1 MTQLSIVVPCFNE
14 EAMLPETFKRLTALL
29 DQLMADN
36 KIADSSRVYFV
47 DDGSR
52 DRTWE
57 LIEEAFRENPRI
69 GGVKLS
75 RNMGHQKALLAGLLS
90 VPGDAIVSIDADL
103 QDDPQ
108 VITQM
113 LSHYHSGAQIV
124 YGVRR
129 RRDTD
134 TRFKRMTAEAYYH
147 ILQAMGVDVVFN
159 HADYRLMS
167 RRAVD
172 ALKDYGEVNVFLR
185 GIIPT
190 IGYQSTVVEY
200 NRVERFAGESK
211 YPLRK
216 MIALALDGVTSFSA
230 MPLRF
235 IALLG
240 LMTFVGSIL
249 ISLWVLWIRLVSEDA
264 LPGWASTVLPMS
276 FLGGMQLLGIGVLG
290 EYVSKIYMETKRRPR
305 YIIDRMI

>member
-29 DQLMADN
+29 NQL
-36 KIADSSRVYFV
+36 IANNRITDSSRIYFV

-108 VITQM
+108 VIMQM
-113 LSHYHSGAQIV
+113 INHYHSGAQIV

-147 ILQAMGVDVVFN
+147 ILQTMGVDVVFN

-249 ISLWVLWIRLVSEDA
+249 ISLWVLWIRLVSDDA

-276 FLGGMQLLGIGVLG
+276 FLGGTQLLGIGVLG

-305 YIIDRMI
+305 YIIDRII